1 MGEEMAMHSRRSRL
15 PVRVLLVA
23 GVMALA
29 AAGCA
34 SQGVTP
40 GQAVTT
46 GALGSQTVSAP
57 GSATATLPSDAGS
70 TSASSS
76 ASSSAS
82 ASASTSL
89 PDADT
94 SSSVAPSGQV
104 YKLTD
109 TVTEGG
115 FKIKIHS
122 ATMPYNPP
130 AGTFFT
136 PGPTREWLLL
146 DFEVTNVSS
155 QQLMFSTIGA
165 FDMRDSTNASYLT
178 SVSADDDLKDKAFQD
193 HDMNPG
199 DTSRGELIFDLSQ
212 QASGYRLIFKGN
224 MWQASQT
231 PPSITMGF

>member
-1 MGEEMAMHSRRSRL
+1 MAVQSRRSRL
-15 PVRVLLVA
+15 PVRVLLAA
-23 GVMALA
+23 GVVALA

-40 GQAVTT
+40 GAV
-46 GALGSQTVSAP
+46 GSQTATAS
-57 GSATATLPSDAGS
+57 GSATSTLPTDAGS
-70 TSASSS
+70 TSASGQDSS
-76 ASSSAS
+76 AAPSDTG
-82 ASASTSL
+82 STSL

-94 SSSVAPSGQV
+94 SSSVAPAGQV

-130 AGTFFT
+130 AGSFFT

-146 DFEVTNVSS
+146 DFEVTNVSGG
-155 QQLMFSTIGA
+155 QLMFSTIGA
-165 FDMRDSTNASYLT
+165 FDMRDSANASYLT
-178 SVSADDDLKDKAFQD
+178 EVGADDDLKDKAFQD
-193 HDMNPG
+193 HEMNPG

-212 QASGYRLIFKGN
+212 KASGYRLIFKGN
-224 MWQASQT
+224 MWHASQT